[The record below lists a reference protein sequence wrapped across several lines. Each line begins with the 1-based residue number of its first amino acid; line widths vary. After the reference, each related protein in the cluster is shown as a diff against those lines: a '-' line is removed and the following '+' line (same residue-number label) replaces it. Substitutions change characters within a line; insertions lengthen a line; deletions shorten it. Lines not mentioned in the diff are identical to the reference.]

1 MVKICV
7 KDHFYSLISFI
18 ITSLVLLVSCTPP
31 VYEGTIYSI
40 EEFVEDSCQIAQREP
55 IILQP
60 KCPNT
65 ATLEGAFE
73 CYDDVVIEGDE
84 LTIALYYPKRQDH
97 VEAFQM
103 INNQTGF
110 CVCEGKICLPYIASL
125 NVCGMTLREIRE
137 KIQTIYHEQVPNVQ
151 VFLNF
156 KKQRERQV
164 QIIGASNA
172 LIAIDGKTRL
182 FEVLAKAQIP
192 PHANLFK
199 SLVTREDTQLP
210 VDLYKLIH
218 EGDENQNIVMR
229 NGDQIFIASASDA
242 TIMVT
247 GEVPVSQNIPAPY
260 GFISL
265 REALVLA
272 GGIPF
277 TGDKANIQVIRG
289 GIARPKIYCLAWCN
303 VTHLPNESLLLIPG
317 DVVYITE
324 KPITQWNRFINQ
336 VLPNAVY
343 LQAGYGTYHI
353 IW

>member
-7 KDHFYSLISFI
+7 YSPISFV
-18 ITSLVLLVSCTPP
+18 ITSLVLLLVSCTPP

-40 EEFVEDSCQIAQREP
+40 EEFVADSCQIAQREQMIP
-55 IILQP
+55 QP
-60 KCPNT
+60 ENPHMG
-65 ATLEGAFE
+65 TLEGAFDY
-73 CYDDVVIEGDE
+73 YDDAVIDGDE

-110 CVCEGKICLPYIASL
+110 RVCEGKICLPCISSL

-137 KIQTIYHEQVPNVQ
+137 EIQNIYRVQFPNVQ

-156 KKQRERQV
+156 KKQQERQV

-172 LIAIDGKTRL
+172 LIAIDGNTRL
-182 FEVLAKAQIP
+182 FEVLAKAGIP

-199 SLVTREDTQLP
+199 SLVIREDKQLP
-210 VDLYKLIH
+210 IDLYKLIH

-247 GEVPVSQNIPAPY
+247 GEVPASQNIPAPY

-289 GIARPKIYCLAWCN
+289 GVTSPKIYSLVWCD

-317 DVVYITE
+317 DVVYVTE

-336 VLPNAVY
+336 VVPSAVY